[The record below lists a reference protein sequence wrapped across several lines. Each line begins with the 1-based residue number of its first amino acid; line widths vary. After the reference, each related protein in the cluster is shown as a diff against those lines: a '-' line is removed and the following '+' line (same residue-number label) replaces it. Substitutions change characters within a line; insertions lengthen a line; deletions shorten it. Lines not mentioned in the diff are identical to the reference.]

1 MTNILFNPKETIDT
15 ITDTFETILFVSIIK
30 DIVEKTNPNKILPAL
45 KEVARRNNYNL
56 SDSLD
61 RKIANIVLV
70 NYVLKN

>member
-45 KEVARRNNYNL
+45 REVARRNNYNL